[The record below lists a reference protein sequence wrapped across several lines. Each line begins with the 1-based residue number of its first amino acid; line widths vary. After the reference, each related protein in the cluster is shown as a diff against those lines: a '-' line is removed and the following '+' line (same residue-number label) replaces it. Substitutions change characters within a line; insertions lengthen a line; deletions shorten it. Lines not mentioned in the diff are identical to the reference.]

1 MISSS
6 SLDAPAISDGDYDA
20 IAEVDRL
27 GLSELSAAIF
37 EKDLLITQVL
47 DLLKTFNNWG
57 QFSIV
62 FCGGTSLSKGHKLI
76 QRMSEDVDFKILAP
90 SNLSRNQCRNKLSE
104 LRNSLAEYLKEAGFS
119 QSQSEAKNN
128 NHYFYF
134 LLSYVSRFST
144 ELALRPEIKLEFT
157 VHTPRLDSVKVQVR
171 SLLSEVL
178 DRGEVPVHHQALALQ
193 ETLVEK
199 VVAFLR
205 RTATWSEEN
214 WPEKRRSKPEDER
227 LVRHLYDVQQLL
239 QRMPNV
245 IQEDNVRQLF
255 KQIITTDSNKYLG
268 NDSAFIKNPV
278 QRLANALEQLNTYSS
293 DFEAL
298 YRNFVSGLV
307 WGPPVGFSEAHRAFS
322 QLACHL
328 LNEY

>member
-1 MISSS
+1 M
-6 SLDAPAISDGDYDA
+6 
-20 IAEVDRL
+20 
-27 GLSELSAAIF
+27 
-37 EKDLLITQVL
+37 
-47 DLLKTFNNWG
+47 
-57 QFSIV
+57 
-62 FCGGTSLSKGHKLI
+62 
-76 QRMSEDVDFKILAP
+76 
-90 SNLSRNQCRNKLSE
+90 
-104 LRNSLAEYLKEAGFS
+104 
-119 QSQSEAKNN
+119 
-128 NHYFYF
+128 
-134 LLSYVSRFST
+134 SRFST

-278 QRLANALEQLNTYSS
+278 QRLANALEQSS
-293 DFEAL
+293 TPTHQTLKPSTEI
-298 YRNFVSGLV
+298 S
-307 WGPPVGFSEAHRAFS
+307 
-322 QLACHL
+322 
-328 LNEY
+328 

>member
-1 MISSS
+1 MRTISSS

-37 EKDLLITQVL
+37 EKDLLITRVL
-47 DLLKTFNNWG
+47 GLLNTFNWD

-76 QRMSEDVDFKILAP
+76 QRMSEDVDFRILAP
-90 SNLSRNQCRNKLSE
+90 SGLSRNQCRKRLSK
-104 LRNSLAEYLKEAGFS
+104 LRNDLAEHLKEAGFS
-119 QSQSEAKNN
+119 QIQPKAFHA

-214 WPEKRRSKPEDER
+214 
-227 LVRHLYDVQQLL
+227 
-239 QRMPNV
+239 
-245 IQEDNVRQLF
+245 
-255 KQIITTDSNKYLG
+255 
-268 NDSAFIKNPV
+268 
-278 QRLANALEQLNTYSS
+278 
-293 DFEAL
+293 
-298 YRNFVSGLV
+298 
-307 WGPPVGFSEAHRAFS
+307 
-322 QLACHL
+322 
-328 LNEY
+328 